1 MPAETDRP
9 ELPEGAQ
16 RAVLALAATVLGE
29 MPQADI
35 PAALVRVRAFAPP
48 RRARAGAVPL
58 AAALEREI
66 AFRHQVGAAWRA
78 EHPELAEEIA
88 DGRVNEVADPG
99 DVLVGL
105 YLLRPPEWVAAG
117 QRARDLL
124 TQRQVLR
131 EQELAH
137 TLAQAETSTGRAELD
152 RLSVELDAREREVQA
167 LQQEIAAVRRE
178 LRRHRSDADRARAE
192 ARAAQAE
199 AAEERL
205 RAVQAVQE
213 AAGRSRDAQER
224 LAEAEERADALRQ
237 AARASR
243 SLDDA
248 RVRLLLDA
256 VVDAAGGL
264 RRELAL
270 PPVELRPA
278 DLVAGLDGTASA
290 GAGPGPG
297 VAQGAVRGRS
307 ADDPGLLA
315 DLLTVPQTHLVVDG
329 YNVTKS
335 GYPALPLVEQRRRLV
350 EALAA
355 LATRTGAEVT
365 CCFDSGEP
373 EAVSAGVSGA
383 SLFRGVRV
391 MFSAA
396 GTQADELIR
405 RLVRAEP
412 SGRPLVVVS
421 SDGEVA
427 SGVRR
432 AGARAVDSLALLRLL
447 GRG

>member
-29 MPQADI
+29 MTQADI
-35 PAALVRVRAFAPP
+35 PAALVRVRAFAPA

-66 AFRHQVGAAWRA
+66 AFRQLVGAAWRA

-88 DGRVNEVADPG
+88 DGRVNEVAEPD

-105 YLLRPPEWVAAG
+105 YLLRPPEWVAVG

-124 TQRQVLR
+124 AQRQLLR
-131 EQELAH
+131 EQELAQA
-137 TLAQAETSTGRAELD
+137 LAQAETTTGRVELD
-152 RLSVELDAREREVQA
+152 RLSAELDAREREVQA

-192 ARAAQAE
+192 ARAALAE

-205 RAVQAVQE
+205 RAVEAVQE
-213 AAGRSRDAQER
+213 AAEQSRDAQER
-224 LAEAEERADALRQ
+224 LAEAEERAEALRQ
-237 AARASR
+237 ATRASR

-270 PPVELRPA
+270 PPVVLRPA
-278 DLVAGLDGTASA
+278 DLIAGLDGA
-290 GAGPGPG
+290 GSEVTGAEG
-297 VAQGAVRGRS
+297 VAQGAVRGRT

-315 DLLTVPQTHLVVDG
+315 DLLAVPQTHLVVDG

-373 EAVSAGVSGA
+373 EAGSAGVSGA
-383 SLFRGVRV
+383 SLIRGVRV

-412 SGRPLVVVS
+412 PGRPLVVVS

-432 AGARAVDSLALLRLL
+432 AGARAVDALALLRLL